1 MINKEDVAMS
11 YNGVGEQLTETDVK
25 RIEDEIQHRKNVVR
39 PAALKALKEARAMGD
54 LSENFEY
61 YAAKRDNNMNNSRIR
76 FLERMLRT
84 AHVIS
89 DASKSDEIGMNNTV
103 SIYCEDDDC
112 VETYRIV
119 TSIRGNSQRG
129 LISNESP
136 LGKALMGHKVGDRVE
151 VKVNDSY
158 SYYVVVK
165 DLQKTGESE
174 NDKIKQ
180 Y

>member
-1 MINKEDVAMS
+1 MH
-11 YNGVGEQLTETDVK
+11 NGIGEQLTASDVK
-25 RIEDEIQHRKNVVR
+25 RIEEEINHRKTVVR

-61 YAAKRDNNMNNSRIR
+61 YAAKRDNNQNNSRIR

-89 DASKSDEIGMNNTV
+89 DKSKADEIGMNNTV
-103 SIYCEDDDC
+103 KLYFEEDDTL
-112 VETYRIV
+112 ETYRIV

-136 LGKALMGHKVGDRVE
+136 LGKALMGHKVGDRVL
-151 VKVNDSY
+151 VTVSPDY
-158 SYYVVVK
+158 AYYVVVK
-165 DLQKTGESE
+165 ELDKTGDEAT
-174 NDKIKQ
+174 DRIKQ